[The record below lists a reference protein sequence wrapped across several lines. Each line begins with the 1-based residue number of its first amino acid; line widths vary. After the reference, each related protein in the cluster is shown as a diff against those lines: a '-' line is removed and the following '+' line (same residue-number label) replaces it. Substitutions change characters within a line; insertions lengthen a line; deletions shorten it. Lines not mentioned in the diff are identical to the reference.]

1 MRSDFCIF
9 ILTHG
14 RAGRVIT
21 VETLRKCGYTGKF
34 YIVIDDED
42 SQGDE
47 YRKEFGDKVLMFSK
61 EEMSKKFDEG
71 DNFNDRRTITYA
83 RNACFELAEKVGCRY
98 FMQLDDDYRAFNY
111 KFTADRRYTESLI
124 HNLDFVISQMLKFY
138 IKSPFLSI
146 AFAQGGDY
154 FGGGS
159 GTSAKTIRTKR
170 KAMNSFICD
179 TQRPFKFRGRFNE
192 DVNTY
197 TSAQRA
203 GGLFL
208 TTLGL
213 ELKQKA
219 TQSNDGGITELYK
232 KFGTYVKSFMTVMYA
247 PSCVIVK
254 DMQGSGGRIH
264 HQVNW
269 NATAPKIIRETHR
282 KTCQSKKPE

>member
-124 HNLDFVISQMLKFY
+124 HNLDSVFLHMLNFYTDSQ
-138 IKSPFLSI
+138 FLSI
-146 AFAQGGDY
+146 AFSQGGDHI
-154 FGGGS
+154 GGGA
-159 GTSAKTIRTKR
+159 GYAKAIQTKR
-170 KAMNSFICD
+170 KAMNSFLCD

-208 TTLGL
+208 TLLGL

-219 TQSNDGGITELYK
+219 TQANDGGITELYK
-232 KFGTYVKSFMTVMYA
+232 KFGTYVKAFMTIMYA
-247 PSCVIVK
+247 PSCVIIRN
-254 DMQGSGGRIH
+254 MQVCDRIH

-282 KTCQSKKPE
+282 KVCQSKKPE

>member
-1 MRSDFCIF
+1 MRSEFCIF

-98 FMQLDDDYRAFNY
+98 FMQLDDDYYWFGYRLHRGFTIKNIDPALSALVAFM
-111 KFTADRRYTESLI
+111 EST
-124 HNLDFVISQMLKFY
+124 STQT
-138 IKSPFLSI
+138 I
-146 AFAQGGDY
+146 AMSQGGDNI
-154 FGGGS
+154 GGA
-159 GTSAKTIRTKR
+159 TCPIMLKR
-170 KAMNSFICD
+170 KAMNSFLCD
-179 TQRPFKFRGRFNE
+179 TKKPFKFRGRFNE

-197 TSAQRA
+197 TSQGRC
-203 GGLFL
+203 GSLFFTL
-208 TTLGL
+208 TSVQLD
-213 ELKQKA
+213 QKD
-219 TQSNDGGITELYK
+219 TQGNEGGITELYK
-232 KFGTYVKSFMTVMYA
+232 KFGTYVKAFTTVMYC
-247 PSCVIVK
+247 PSSVTISEMGTAHK
-254 DMQGSGGRIH
+254 RLHHRI
-264 HQVNW
+264 NW

-282 KTCQSKKPE
+282 KATNAKR